1 MKNSMASSIL
11 SATCLLLASSQSYGQ
26 GVMKATADIFGQSP
40 AGPVVSEGGASL
52 LRTPNGITVALTMP
66 TPVPGSYDYPP
77 MGSAWQPAPVP
88 GFPEVF
94 TGWAFVFNSP
104 EECASTPC
112 AGPTPTSAEGRVGV
126 YNFAGHVAGGGTLN
140 LVGHISIGDAVFGHP
155 NPEAN
160 NPLDNP
166 RGAEVHLAIAPHGAL
181 LPDAMPDQINTPTGN
196 PTYWWISL
204 FIPE

>member
-1 MKNSMASSIL
+1 MKSSVSMLLLPA
-11 SATCLLLASSQSYGQ
+11 AVLLLASSQSFGQ
-26 GVMKATADIFGQSP
+26 GVKKATADIFGQGI
-40 AGPVVSEGGASL
+40 AGPVVSEGGATL
-52 LRTPNGITVALTMP
+52 LRTPKGLTISMTMP
-66 TPVPGSYDYPP
+66 TPMTGSYEYPP
-77 MGSAWQPAPVP
+77 APSPWQPAPVP

-104 EECASTPC
+104 EECAASPC
-112 AGPTPTSAEGRVGV
+112 AGPTLSSAEGQVGI

-155 NPEAN
+155 NSDAN

-166 RGAEVHLAIAPHGAL
+166 RGAEVHLAIAPHGVL
-181 LPDAMPDQINTPTGN
+181 LPDYMPDQLTTPVGT
-196 PTYWWISL
+196 PAYWWISL